1 MSLFHEISHKFLE
14 DNNVISL
21 IVQGDFINK
30 TSQDEVAEATLTL
43 LGKIALAYPDAM
55 TKEWLSNDQ
64 LQLKL
69 EKLIT
74 EEESKTP
81 YSYKNQRVTLACR
94 FISDWISKYK
104 PN

>member
-1 MSLFHEISHKFLE
+1 
-14 DNNVISL
+14 
-21 IVQGDFINK
+21 
-30 TSQDEVAEATLTL
+30 VAEATLTL

-55 TKEWLSNDQ
+55 TKEWLSNDH

-81 YSYKNQRVTLACR
+81 YS
-94 FISDWISKYK
+94 
-104 PN
+104 